1 MPLDYA
7 KLKNRVFPTLTQR
20 YTARDTILYALGVGA
35 GLEDPLDP
43 DELRF
48 VYEEGLR
55 ALPTMAVVLANE
67 GMWLRDPQYGVLWK
81 QLLHGEQML
90 QVHRP
95 LAAEGTVVGTSA
107 VEEIYDKGADKGAIL
122 YQRSELRDAQTGELL
137 VSLRRSAFLRGDGGF
152 GGKSEGAPRPH
163 PVPADRAPDLSL
175 ALPTRPE
182 QALLYR
188 RRQPAARPALD
199 RARRRLSEADP
210 ARPLHL
216 RHRRT
221 RDPAAA
227 LRQRSG
233 AAAAPGRA
241 LLGAGLP
248 RRHAAHRGLPHRADL
263 GGLPLHRRR
272 ARGHRARQ
280 RPRRVQLTVAGI
292 RDGKSGT
299 TILNHTKLMGR
310 AGFTDI
316 IGPFDSLRQLAGTSW
331 KVGDLQ
337 IRSNR

>member
-67 GMWLRDPQYGVLWK
+67 GLWLRDPQYGVHWK

-95 LAAEGTVVGTSA
+95 LPAEGTVVGTGA
-107 VEEIYDKGADKGAIL
+107 VEEIYDKGEAKGAIV

-188 RRQPAARPALD
+188 LSGDYNPLHILPSIALD
-199 RARRRLSEADP
+199 AGYPKPILHGLCTYGIAGRAILRLLCGNDP
-210 ARPLHL
+210 ARL
-216 RHRRT
+216 RRLDVRFSAPVFPGDTLRT
-221 RDPAAA
+221 EVFRTGPTSAA
-227 LRQRSG
+227 LRCI
-233 AAAAPGRA
+233 AAERGVTV
-241 LLGAGLP
+241 LGNGL
-248 RRHAAHRGLPHRADL
+248 AEY
-263 GGLPLHRRR
+263 
-272 ARGHRARQ
+272 
-280 RPRRVQLTVAGI
+280 T
-292 RDGKSGT
+292 
-299 TILNHTKLMGR
+299 
-310 AGFTDI
+310 
-316 IGPFDSLRQLAGTSW
+316 
-331 KVGDLQ
+331 
-337 IRSNR
+337 